1 VNPTS
6 PRPPKPN
13 PVPTDKPIKD
23 RVENN
28 TTPQTITNG
37 GENSKSTDSKPSTS
51 ISTPRTTQS
60 RPKPSVQKPRPTT
73 PRPKPTVVRPRPTPK
88 PRSTP
93 KPRPPIPKTSGG
105 KRIGG

>member
-23 RVENN
+23 RVEHN

-37 GENSKSTDSKPSTS
+37 GENSKSTDSKPS
-51 ISTPRTTQS
+51 
-60 RPKPSVQKPRPTT
+60 VQKPRPTT
-73 PRPKPTVVRPRPTPK
+73 PRPKPTVIRPRPTPK
-88 PRSTP
+88 TRSTP
-93 KPRPPIPKTSGG
+93 KPRPKTSGG